1 MEFNSG
7 KVQDLINSIGAL
19 AEIGSYMRDELI
31 RQHFTREEAVT
42 IVSNVLC
49 SILTSSGKK

>member
-31 RQHFTREEAVT
+31 RQHFTREEAEKTVPTFAVT
-42 IVSNVLC
+42 
-49 SILTSSGKK
+49 